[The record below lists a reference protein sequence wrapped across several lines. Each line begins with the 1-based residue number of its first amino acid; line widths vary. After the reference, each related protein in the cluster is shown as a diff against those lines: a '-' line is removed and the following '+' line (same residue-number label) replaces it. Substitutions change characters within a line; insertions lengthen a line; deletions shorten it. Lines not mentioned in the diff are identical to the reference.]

1 MNTNNFNNRIPFFKA
16 MIAVV
21 LMAFCMTTYATDQES
36 DIFLENGKKY
46 DLYVNWGHPSPLQ
59 VLYIRTDTE
68 SPFRSFSTGN
78 YRGHVATWQVCDS
91 ALYLVSVDSRYH
103 FGGTGTYWPTDSTR
117 IDTVAEP
124 AFFGIQSLSGVAPGK
139 DGTVFADWFSGVLE
153 ITPTYQDVKS
163 GASEKWVRYLY
174 FRNGKMLKDVT
185 VMPKDW
191 KKLKDFKKKYK
202 KDSDL
207 MEKYQMAYLNQC
219 YLSYYLRSGLAH
231 DQVIFSNHQGRF
243 QARDFRPMLMS
254 LYDNDPLQF
263 PFNWENFEKNGAPVC
278 SWIIQNDSVFLAQV
292 VLQSGLGL
300 FEYDEEGVSLTEL
313 FRPEHIVNKR
323 VFAFW
328 MSGSFVVEYG
338 KVEEDMFG
346 MKEMKVD
353 RRQTITL
360 DSGRVVKS
368 EWSPSAFEE

>member
-1 MNTNNFNNRIPFFKA
+1 MFDSRFNSRIPFFKA

-21 LMAFCMTTYATDQES
+21 LMAFCMTSYATNQTP
-36 DIFLENGKKY
+36 DIFIENGKKY
-46 DLYVNWGHPSPLQ
+46 VLFVSWGHPSPLQ
-59 VLYIRTDTE
+59 ALYARTGTE
-68 SPFRSFSTGN
+68 SPFGWHCTSN

-124 AFFGIQSLSGVAPGK
+124 A
-139 DGTVFADWFSGVLE
+139 LE

-163 GASEKWVRYLY
+163 GASERWVRYLY

-185 VMPKDW
+185 LMPKDRER
-191 KKLKDFKKKYK
+191 LKDFKKNYK

-207 MEKYQMAYLNQC
+207 MEIYQMAYLNQC
-219 YLSYYLRSGLAH
+219 YLSYYLRSGLDH
-231 DQVIFSNHQGRF
+231 DQVVFSNHQGRF

-278 SWIIQNDSVFLAQV
+278 KWLIQNDSLFLCQV
-292 VLQSGLGL
+292 TLQSGLNL
-300 FEYDEEGVSLTEL
+300 FEPEVENVELSEL
-313 FRPEHIVNKR
+313 FRPERIVNKR

-338 KVEEDMFG
+338 EVEEDMFG

-360 DSGRVVKS
+360 DSGRVVNS

>member
-1 MNTNNFNNRIPFFKA
+1 
-16 MIAVV
+16 MIFV
-21 LMAFCMTTYATDQES
+21 
-36 DIFLENGKKY
+36 
-46 DLYVNWGHPSPLQ
+46 
-59 VLYIRTDTE
+59 
-68 SPFRSFSTGN
+68 
-78 YRGHVATWQVCDS
+78 
-91 ALYLVSVDSRYH
+91 
-103 FGGTGTYWPTDSTR
+103 
-117 IDTVAEP
+117 
-124 AFFGIQSLSGVAPGK
+124 
-139 DGTVFADWFSGVLE
+139 
-153 ITPTYQDVKS
+153 
-163 GASEKWVRYLY
+163 
-174 FRNGKMLKDVT
+174 
-185 VMPKDW
+185 
-191 KKLKDFKKKYK
+191 
-202 KDSDL
+202 
-207 MEKYQMAYLNQC
+207 QMVYLNQC